1 MIYTDRTI
9 TVRKGESKID
19 EPIVVYRGDY
29 ELEVRFTIVNSRF
42 KFMSG
47 TNLIETEK
55 ASFGQM
61 AILTP
66 YGGNIFS
73 DIVRC
78 SDGTVTFILTESM
91 INQIEEIGLYSFQ
104 IRLFD
109 YNKESRV
116 SIPPIEFGIEV
127 REPIA
132 SEDHDNSV
140 NNAIV
145 GYSIAK
151 VVDPKEENV
160 GDTFDEDGNYN
171 KTKWETGDRISQ
183 GKLNK
188 IEDAIDKINQNE
200 INNLSTLSRRIDNN
214 YSVLDATKAD
224 KNQIFTMS
232 NMGQD
237 VKEAMTGGSVAVV
250 GTHSIEK
257 NNVLPNQIT
266 HEKLANNV
274 LKFKESNLITDI
286 YPGGFVN
293 WGNGLIQGSDNY
305 SYSNYIS
312 VIGYNMLYGR
322 ANYHYAFYDR
332 NFKFISGNQGYPNVV
347 QPIEI
352 SVPEG
357 AEFIRVSIQTKIVEH
372 FVLGATLD
380 FVSYPGS
387 VNTLIIPSITP
398 NGEKIVLED
407 GIINTNSL
415 SDKCVTASKTSDEIV
430 KCQMSSNKYLA
441 EHIGYFVNWDTG
453 VLQSNTNYN
462 TSTYIP
468 IKEGDVIYQS
478 TNTHC
483 YIYDASYNK
492 VVGYRDI
499 EYSNPITAPAKSG
512 YIRVSPKI
520 DFEGTYMLTINE
532 EIPDVYEP
540 FHYKL
545 AEING
550 NKIIVD
556 SNYNPFANSR
566 LYGKKVSWY
575 GTSITQGYG
584 WCQLVNNEFGF
595 QATNNG
601 VGGTAIC
608 KEDENSSMCTRNRM
622 LGQYSSVADPNTGEV
637 TLSGTPIPSDVEI
650 IFIEGGTNDWARN
663 WPIGDEKFN
672 GNPDDQTFAGACH
685 LMFKNMTE
693 LFPNAEIIV
702 VGSPFGK
709 LADRD
714 RFTNKYGILNNENLQ
729 TVEYGDVL
737 LEIAGK
743 WGIKGFNM
751 GRVMQV
757 HDNNIATIIPD
768 GLHLTTDE
776 AKRRAA
782 DSIIA
787 YLLTL

>member
-29 ELEVRFTIVNSRF
+29 ELEVRFTITNSRF

-78 SDGTVTFILTESM
+78 SDGTVTFVLTESM

-104 IRLFD
+104 IRLYD

-116 SIPPIEFGIEV
+116 SIPPIEYGIEV

-151 VVDPKEENV
+151 VVNPEENV

-200 INNLSTLSRRIDNN
+200 KADVVALDKRVNNNFN
-214 YSVLDATKAD
+214 VLNLTKAD
-224 KNQIFTMS
+224 KNEIFTMA

-237 VKEAMTGGSVAVV
+237 IKEAMTGGSVPVV
-250 GTHSIEK
+250 GNHSVAK

-286 YPGGFVN
+286 YPDGFVK
-293 WGNGLIQGSDNY
+293 WTDGSIQSSDSY

-312 VIGYNMLYGR
+312 VVGYNMLYGR
-322 ANYHYAFYDR
+322 ANYHYAFYDS
-332 NFKFISGNQGYPNVV
+332 NFKFISGNQGYPNAV

-352 SVPEG
+352 PVPEG
-357 AEFIRVSIQTKIVEH
+357 AEFIRVSIQTQIVEH
-372 FVLGATLD
+372 FVLGVTLD

-387 VNTLIIPSITP
+387 VNTLVIPSTTP
-398 NGEKIVLED
+398 NGEKIVLVAD
-407 GIINTNSL
+407 MVNTNSL

-430 KCQMSSNKYLA
+430 KCQTSSNKYLA
-441 EHIGYFVNWDTG
+441 EHIGYFTNWSTG

-478 TNTHC
+478 TNAHC
-483 YIYDASYNK
+483 CIYDASYNK

-550 NKIIVD
+550 NKIIAD

-608 KEDENSSMCTRNRM
+608 KENANSSMCTKNRM
-622 LGQYSSVADPNTGEV
+622 LGQYSSVTDPNTGEV
-637 TLSGTPIPSDVEI
+637 TQSGTPIPSDVEI

-672 GNPDDQTFAGACH
+672 ENPDDQTFAGACH

-714 RFTNKYGILNNENLQ
+714 RFTNKYGVLNNENLQ
-729 TVEYGDVL
+729 TIEYGDVL

-757 HDNNIATIIPD
+757 HDNNVATLIPD
-768 GLHLTTDE
+768 GLHLSTDE
-776 AKRRAA
+776 VKRRAA